1 MVDLEWDLPSLD
13 VCERVRDIP
22 NLETPPP
29 PHRGTL
35 CVMCVGCVCVGCVMC
50 AWCVGCANVC
60 VRVFLFRMCCWVVCI
75 RAVSYVGDL
84 VLRHSTFHSVYM
96 WVWMYWGF

>member
-1 MVDLEWDLPSLD
+1 MYGVGSVCLCGVCD
-13 VCERVRDIP
+13 VCMVC
-22 NLETPPP
+22 
-29 PHRGTL
+29 GVCF

-50 AWCVGCANVC
+50 AWCVGFANVC